1 MPSIRLSLQPY
12 RLSNLL
18 CGTRQNYRLWK
29 DSCEKKAP
37 STGRLVSTFK
47 EVKITWCFFFF
58 LPLHLHL
65 SKQVKDNKHRRNS
78 HSCRLNKL
86 LTNLPEKKVLYYC
99 NTLISICHA
108 SLQWSRKIII
118 IIIKQNLM
126 FSRDKWKK
134 KNLLLYSFHFRFTHL
149 EEKKRIIKN
158 IYQNIWLWHFLPPF
172 TRKGNMKLNPP
183 LWKTL
188 QFASIALWLSMARTK
203 GQFSFIGEKKC
214 ACSCSQCPYASGASF
229 HLDLFTLVTESLTLM
244 AGTFSSPLFNIL

>member
-1 MPSIRLSLQPY
+1 MQ
-12 RLSNLL
+12 
-18 CGTRQNYRLWK
+18 
-29 DSCEKKAP
+29 
-37 STGRLVSTFK
+37 VSSGAGK
-47 EVKITWCFFFF
+47 
-58 LPLHLHL
+58 
-65 SKQVKDNKHRRNS
+65 
-78 HSCRLNKL
+78 
-86 LTNLPEKKVLYYC
+86 
-99 NTLISICHA
+99 
-108 SLQWSRKIII
+108 I

-134 KNLLLYSFHFRFTHL
+134 KIFSCTVFISDLLILKR
-149 EEKKRIIKN
+149 KKRIIKN

-229 HLDLFTLVTESLTLM
+229 HVDLFTLVTESLTLM